1 MDDPRPLGALST
13 KDFLRDY
20 WQQRPLVV
28 RGAFAGVPPGL
39 TPEELAG
46 LACEPDVESR
56 IVAERADEL
65 RWHLRH
71 GPFSED
77 DFQTLPDRDWTV
89 LVQDVDKHLPGL
101 QSFLA
106 PFRFLPDWRIDDLM
120 VSYAAPGGSVGPHV
134 DRYDV
139 FLIQALGS
147 REWRIGEAG
156 SGEPRPH
163 PSLDLVRDFEPVQ
176 SWMLEPGDMLYLP
189 PGVPHHGIALDA
201 CMTYS
206 VGFRAPSLREVAM
219 AYCERLLERLG
230 DKLYTDPTLSPAKEP
245 ADIGEAVRLTLH
257 DQLQAVLDAAPEL
270 LDEAFAQVV
279 SEPKPAFAERPI
291 GTELAVD
298 GVPSMLA
305 AGVRLHPWSRHAL
318 LPHPEGARLY
328 ADGQGY
334 DVSPSDLPWL
344 RRLLRDHR
352 LAAGSVPDL
361 QDNLLLRQLLAAGA
375 VEPCGD

>member
-1 MDDPRPLGALST
+1 MDDRRPLGTVSAEN
-13 KDFLRDY
+13 FLRDY
-20 WQQRPLVV
+20 WQQRPLLV

-56 IVAERADEL
+56 IVEERADEL

-77 DFQTLPDRDWTV
+77 EFQALPESGWTV

-101 QSFLA
+101 QSFFA

-147 REWRIGEAG
+147 REWRIAETG

-163 PSLDLVRDFEPVQ
+163 PSLDLVGDFEPAQ
-176 SWMLEPGDMLYLP
+176 SWVLEPGDMLYLP

-219 AYCERLLERLG
+219 AYFERLLERLG
-230 DKLYTDPTLSPAKEP
+230 DELYADPALSPATEP
-245 ADIGEAVRLTLH
+245 ADIGEAVRLALH
-257 DQLQAVLDAAPEL
+257 EQLQAVLGSEPAL

-279 SEPKPAFAERPI
+279 SEPKPIFAERPI
-291 GTELAVD
+291 TSELPVD
-298 GVPSMLA
+298 GVPSMLGA
-305 AGVRLHPWSRHAL
+305 CVRLHPWSRHAL
-318 LPHPEGARLY
+318 LPRPEGARLF

-344 RRLLRDHR
+344 RQLLRDRR
-352 LAAGSVPDL
+352 LAADSVPDL
-361 QDNLLLRQLLAAGA
+361 QDNRLLRQLLAAGA
-375 VEPCGD
+375 VESGDE

>member
-1 MDDPRPLGALST
+1 MDDTTLGALST
-13 KDFLRDY
+13 EDFLRDY
-20 WQQRPLVV
+20 WQQRPLLV

-56 IVAERADEL
+56 IVEEHADQL

-77 DFQTLPDRDWTV
+77 EFQALPDSAWTL

-101 QSFLA
+101 QSFLR

-139 FLIQALGS
+139 FLIQSLGS
-147 REWRIGEAG
+147 REWRIGEKGAG
-156 SGEPRPH
+156 DPLPH
-163 PSLDLVRDFEPVQ
+163 PALDLVSDFEPAQ
-176 SWMLEPGDMLYLP
+176 SWVLEPGDMLYLP
-189 PGVPHHGIALDA
+189 PGVPHHGIALDP

-230 DKLYTDPTLSPAKEP
+230 DELYTDPPLVPATEP
-245 ADIGEAVRLTLH
+245 ADISEAVRLTVR
-257 DQLQAVLDAAPEL
+257 DQLQAVLDSDPGL
-270 LDEAFAQVV
+270 LEEAFAQVV
-279 SEPKPAFAERPI
+279 SEPKPAFAERPNANA
-291 GTELAVD
+291 LPVD
-298 GVPSMLA
+298 GVPSMLG

-318 LPHPEGARLY
+318 IPRPEGVRLY

-344 RRLLRDHR
+344 RQLLRERR
-352 LAAGSVPDL
+352 LAAGSTPDL
-361 QDNLLLRQLLAAGA
+361 QENLLLRQLLAAGA
-375 VEPCGD
+375 LERDGD